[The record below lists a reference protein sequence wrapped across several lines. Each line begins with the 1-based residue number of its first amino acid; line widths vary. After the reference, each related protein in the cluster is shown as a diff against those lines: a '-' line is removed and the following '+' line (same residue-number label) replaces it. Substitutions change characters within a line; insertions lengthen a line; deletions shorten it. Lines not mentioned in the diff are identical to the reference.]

1 MDIIAICNEHKL
13 NLYKDVKSFGK
24 FKKSLESLHQCETKY
39 YVIKKREYSLPEN
52 YDSVYYNKKTKTL
65 DFFIQEDVEKT
76 MKVKKSF
83 YDMNEEQIQET
94 YDRYC
99 WSWNVRDKIFNK
111 FMFNLGKHS
120 QHHVNENRHYP
131 LVYIG
136 SPFDSYLPLL
146 PNKYFNFMKKC
157 VNINREKNVI

>member
-52 YDSVYYNKKTKTL
+52 YDSVYYNKKTETL

-83 YDMNEEQIQET
+83 YDMNEEQIQEA
-94 YDRYC
+94 YNNKQIKDI
-99 WSWNVRDKIFNK
+99 NDVEKIEGFYEIIK
-111 FMFNLGKHS
+111 GKKPAPKNFPKIPMKLVS
-120 QHHVNENRHYP
+120 QK
-131 LVYIG
+131 YIERQEVKIE
-136 SPFDSYLPLL
+136 SL
-146 PNKYFNFMKKC
+146 KVKE
-157 VNINREKNVI
+157 I